1 MKKAANSYWIFF
13 GIAFLLSIFS
23 VYLIAKWIFEVSTGV
38 QIAKELLVADF
49 VIFVIIY
56 GLPAIISIPALKFE
70 SAYYRGAA
78 IVCLIVSGTSVL
90 GLIYLFVAGKAY
102 VSFGG

>member
-13 GIAFLLSIFS
+13 GLAFLLSIFS

-49 VIFVIIY
+49 VVFAIIY
-56 GLPAIISIPALKFE
+56 GIPTSIAIPALRYR

-78 IVCLIVSGTSVL
+78 IVCLIVSGASAL
-90 GLIYLFVAGKAY
+90 GLIYLFITGKAY
-102 VSFGG
+102 VSFVG